1 MTPNGASSVV
11 FHCYRDAGANVSRR
25 QNQKGVAMV
34 KAEYAER
41 LREKASALPLSPGV
55 YIMRDTAGKVIYV
68 GKSRA
73 LKNRVS
79 GYFQESGQNSPKT
92 DAMTAHIHD
101 FDYILCDTEI
111 EALTLE
117 NSLIKLYHPRY
128 NIKLKDD
135 KSYPYLKATVT
146 DDYPRF
152 MVTRKRE
159 SERAKYFGPYTSTQT
174 VYGIISALQKTF
186 GLPSC
191 KHTFPKDK
199 GRIKNCVYKQLGCIA
214 PCDPDVSAETYK
226 EAFLQAVSFL
236 SGNYEKIVEALTE
249 KMDYAA
255 ENLAFEAAAA
265 YRDRI
270 RAIKKL
276 EDKQK
281 VVASPDTERDII
293 AWHVGDP
300 ISSICIF
307 YIRYGKLIDSEL
319 FYFSGGEILD
329 SEAVVSFIYELYTRR
344 EYIPK
349 EINPADILTDEDT
362 QSLSSWLS
370 EKAGYRVYVR
380 TPFKGETRRL
390 CDMARENAE
399 VRAAEYAK
407 AAEKSEKSLVRLAA
421 ICGLETVPERIEA
434 FDISNFGDDN
444 ITAGM
449 VVYEN
454 AKPKKSDYRLFN
466 IKSTAGRDDYASMRE
481 AVSRRLS
488 HLSDEGVKIPDLLL
502 IDGGET
508 HRAVA
513 AEEVLAAGYT
523 IPVFG
528 MVKDEYHKT
537 RALVGEMGE
546 ISIAAEQSVYTLI
559 YNIQEEVHRFTISK
573 MSAAKRKTQTTSV
586 LEDIPGIGKA
596 RAKSLLAHFGGLAGI
611 KNATAEELCAIRGV
625 TPEIAEKIIAYFKT
639 NTKRS

>member
-1 MTPNGASSVV
+1 
-11 FHCYRDAGANVSRR
+11 
-25 QNQKGVAMV
+25 MV
-34 KAEYAER
+34 NSEYAAR
-41 LREKASALPLSPGV
+41 LREKASSLPLSPGI
-55 YIMRDTAGKVIYV
+55 YIMKDKGGKVIYV

-79 GYFQESGQNSPKT
+79 QYFHESGMNSPKT
-92 DAMTAHIHD
+92 EMMTANVYD

-135 KSYPYLKATVT
+135 KSYPYLKATVNEEF
-146 DDYPRF
+146 PRF
-152 MVTRKRE
+152 VMTRKRE
-159 SERAKYFGPYTSTQT
+159 SEKAKYFGPYTSTAT

-191 KHTFPKDK
+191 KKTFPQDRGKVK
-199 GRIKNCVYKQLGCIA
+199 SCVYRQLGCIA
-214 PCDPDVSAETYK
+214 PCDPTVPPAQYK
-226 EAFLQAVSFL
+226 EAFMEAVSFL
-236 SGNYEKIVEALTE
+236 SGNYEKLLESLTQ
-249 KMDYAA
+249 KMEYAS

-270 RAIKKL
+270 RAVKKL
-276 EDKQK
+276 EEKQK
-281 VVASPDTERDII
+281 VVASPDTERDIV

-300 ISSICIF
+300 VSAICVF
-307 YIRYGKLIDSEL
+307 YIRFGKLIDTEL

-329 SEAVVSFIYELYTRR
+329 SSAVVSFILELYTRR

-349 EINPADILTDEDT
+349 EINPADILAEEDAT
-362 QSLSSWLS
+362 VLASLLT
-370 EKAGYRVYVR
+370 EKAGYKVSVR

-390 CDMARENAE
+390 CDMARENA
-399 VRAAEYAK
+399 AARSLEYARSS
-407 AAEKSEKSLVRLAA
+407 EKSEKSLVRLASL
-421 ICGLETVPERIEA
+421 CGLETIPERIEA
-434 FDISNFGDDN
+434 FDISNFGDEA

-454 AKPKKSDYRLFN
+454 AKPKKSDYRLFS
-466 IKSTAGRDDYASMRE
+466 IRSTEHRDDYSSMRE
-481 AVSRRLS
+481 AVSRHAA
-488 HLSDEGVKIPDLLL
+488 HLSDKEAKLPDLIL
-502 IDGGET
+502 IDGGEN
-508 HRAVA
+508 HRSIA
-513 AEEVLAAGYT
+513 ATALAEAGYPQ

-537 RALVGEMGE
+537 RALVGENGE

-559 YNIQEEVHRFTISK
+559 YHIQEEVHRFTISK
-573 MSAAKRKTQTTSV
+573 MSEKKRKTQTTSV
-586 LEDIPGIGKA
+586 LENIPGIGKA

-611 KNATAEELCAIRGV
+611 KKATEIELQAIRGV
-625 TPEIAEKIIAYFKT
+625 TPEIAKSITEYFK
-639 NTKRS
+639 NSK

>member
-1 MTPNGASSVV
+1 
-11 FHCYRDAGANVSRR
+11 
-25 QNQKGVAMV
+25 MV
-34 KAEYAER
+34 KAEYGDR
-41 LREKASALPLSPGV
+41 LRAKAATLPLTPGV
-55 YIMRDTAGKVIYV
+55 YIMRDAAGKVIYV

-73 LKNRVS
+73 IKNRVS
-79 GYFQESGQNSPKT
+79 GYFQESGQNSLKT
-92 DAMTAHIHD
+92 DTMTAHIFD
-101 FDYILCDTEI
+101 FDYILCDTEM

-135 KSYPYLKATVT
+135 KSYPYLKATLGEEF
-146 DDYPRF
+146 PRF
-152 MVTRKRE
+152 VMTRKRE
-159 SERAKYFGPYTSTQT
+159 SEKAKYFGPYTSTAT
-174 VYGIISALQKTF
+174 VYGMIAALQKTF

-191 KHTFPKDK
+191 RYSFPRDR
-199 GRIKNCVYKQLGCIA
+199 GRVRNCVYKQMGCIA
-214 PCDPDVSAETYK
+214 PCDPEVTPEQYRETF
-226 EAFLQAVSFL
+226 EEAVSFL
-236 SGNYEKIVEALTE
+236 SGNYERIIDALTE
-249 KMDYAA
+249 KMNYAA

-270 RAIKKL
+270 RAVKKL
-276 EDKQK
+276 EEKQK

-307 YIRYGKLIDSEL
+307 YIRYGKLIDSEI

-329 SEAVVSFIYELYTRR
+329 SDAVTSFLYELYSRR

-349 EINPADILTDEDT
+349 EINPAEVLSPEDAA
-362 QSLSSWLS
+362 SLSAWLT
-370 EKAGYRVYVR
+370 EKAGNRIYVR
-380 TPFKGETRRL
+380 TPFKGEVRRL
-390 CDMARENAE
+390 CDMAYENAE
-399 VRAAEYAK
+399 KRAAEYAK
-407 AAEKSEKSLVRLAA
+407 TTEKSEKSLVRLAA
-421 ICGLETVPERIEA
+421 LCGLETVPVRIEA

-449 VVYEN
+449 VVYED

-466 IKSTAGRDDYASMRE
+466 IRSTQGRDDYASMRE

-488 HLSDEGVKIPDLLL
+488 HLSDEGAAMPDLLL

-513 AEEVLAAGYT
+513 AEAVLTAGYA

-559 YNIQEEVHRFTISK
+559 YRIQEEVHRFTISK

-586 LEDIPGIGKA
+586 LEEIPGIGKA
-596 RAKSLLAHFGGLAGI
+596 RAKALLTHFGGLVGVKKAS
-611 KNATAEELCAIRGV
+611 AEELCAIRGV
-625 TPEIAEKIIAYFKT
+625 TAEIAEKIMEYFKQ
-639 NTKRS
+639 NE

>member
-1 MTPNGASSVV
+1 
-11 FHCYRDAGANVSRR
+11 
-25 QNQKGVAMV
+25 MV
-34 KAEYAER
+34 NSEYAAR
-41 LREKASALPLSPGV
+41 LREKASSLPLSPGI
-55 YIMRDTAGKVIYV
+55 YIMKDKGGKVIYV

-79 GYFQESGQNSPKT
+79 QYFHESGMNSAKT
-92 DAMTAHIHD
+92 EMMTASVYD

-135 KSYPYLKATVT
+135 KSYPYLKATVNEEF
-146 DDYPRF
+146 PRF
-152 MVTRKRE
+152 VMTRKRE
-159 SERAKYFGPYTSTQT
+159 SEKAKYFGPYTSTAT

-191 KHTFPKDK
+191 KKSFPEDRGKV
-199 GRIKNCVYKQLGCIA
+199 KNCVYRQLGCIA
-214 PCDPDVSAETYK
+214 PCDPAVPPEQYK
-226 EAFLQAVSFL
+226 EAFMEAVSFL
-236 SGNYEKIVEALTE
+236 SGNYEKLLESLTQ

-270 RAIKKL
+270 RAVKKL
-276 EDKQK
+276 EEKQK

-300 ISSICIF
+300 VSAICVF
-307 YIRYGKLIDSEL
+307 YIRHGKLIDTEL

-329 SEAVVSFIYELYTRR
+329 SSAVVSFMLELYTRR

-349 EINPADILTDEDT
+349 EINPADILAEEDASVLA
-362 QSLSSWLS
+362 SLLS
-370 EKAGYRVYVR
+370 EKAGYKVSVR

-390 CDMARENAE
+390 CDMARENASA
-399 VRAAEYAK
+399 RSLEYAK
-407 AAEKSEKSLVRLAA
+407 SSEKSEKSLVRLASL
-421 ICGLETVPERIEA
+421 CGLEAVPERIEA
-434 FDISNFGDDN
+434 FDISNFGDEA

-454 AKPKKSDYRLFN
+454 AKPKKSDYRLFS
-466 IKSTAGRDDYASMRE
+466 IRSTEHRDDYSSMRE
-481 AVSRRLS
+481 AVSRHAA
-488 HLSDEGVKIPDLLL
+488 HLSDEGAKLPDLIL
-502 IDGGET
+502 IDGGEN
-508 HRAVA
+508 HRNIADTA
-513 AEEVLAAGYT
+513 LAEAGYPQ
-523 IPVFG
+523 IPVYG

-537 RALVGEMGE
+537 RALVGKNGE

-559 YNIQEEVHRFTISK
+559 YHIQEEVHRFTISK
-573 MSAAKRKTQTTSV
+573 MSEKKRKTQTTSV

-611 KNATAEELCAIRGV
+611 KKATESELQAIRGV
-625 TPEIAEKIIAYFKT
+625 TPEIAKSITEYFK
-639 NTKRS
+639 KSK

>member
-1 MTPNGASSVV
+1 
-11 FHCYRDAGANVSRR
+11 
-25 QNQKGVAMV
+25 MV
-34 KAEYAER
+34 NSEYAAR
-41 LREKASALPLSPGV
+41 LREKAAALPLSPGV
-55 YIMRDTAGKVIYV
+55 YIMKDKGGKVIYV

-79 GYFQESGQNSPKT
+79 QYFHENAGHGPKT
-92 DAMTAHIHD
+92 EMMTSHIHD

-135 KSYPYLKATVT
+135 KSYPYLKATVGEEF
-146 DDYPRF
+146 PRF
-152 MVTRKRE
+152 LMTRKRE
-159 SERAKYFGPYTSTQT
+159 SEKAKYFGPYTSTAT

-191 KHTFPKDK
+191 KKHFPKDR
-199 GRIKNCVYKQLGCIA
+199 GRVKNCVYRQLGCIA
-214 PCDPDVSAETYK
+214 PCDPEVSPEAYR
-226 EAFLQAVSFL
+226 EAFMQAVSFL
-236 SGNYEKIVEALTE
+236 SGNYEAIIRSLTE
-249 KMDYAA
+249 KMEFAA

-270 RAIKKL
+270 RSVQKL
-276 EDKQK
+276 EEKQK

-300 ISSICIF
+300 VSAICVF
-307 YIRYGKLIDSEL
+307 YIRSGKLIDTEL

-329 SEAVVSFIYELYTRR
+329 SSAIVSFMLELYTRR

-349 EINPADILTDEDT
+349 EINPADILTPEDAEVLT
-362 QSLSSWLS
+362 ALLT
-370 EKAGYRVYVR
+370 EKAGYKVSVR

-390 CDMARENAE
+390 CDMARENAAM
-399 VRAAEYAK
+399 RSLEYAK
-407 AAEKSEKSLVRLAA
+407 SSEKSEKSLVRLASL
-421 ICGLETVPERIEA
+421 CGLETIPERIEA
-434 FDISNFGDDN
+434 FDISNFGDEA

-454 AKPKKSDYRLFN
+454 AKPKKNDYRLFS
-466 IKSTAGRDDYASMRE
+466 IRSTEHRDDYASMRE
-481 AVSRRLS
+481 AVSRHAA
-488 HLSDEGVKIPDLLL
+488 HLADEGAKIPDLIL
-502 IDGGET
+502 IDGGEN
-508 HRAVA
+508 HRNIAVQA
-513 AEEVLAAGYT
+513 LQEAGYPD

-546 ISIAAEQSVYTLI
+546 ISIASKQSVYTLI

-573 MSAAKRKTQTTSV
+573 MSNKKRKTQKISS
-586 LEDIPGIGKA
+586 LEDIEGIGKA
-596 RAKSLLAHFGGLAGI
+596 RAQALLTHFGGLAGV
-611 KNATAEELCAIRGV
+611 KKASSEELQAIRGV
-625 TPEIAEKIIAYFKT
+625 TPEIAENIIHHFK
-639 NTKRS
+639 NQK

>member
-1 MTPNGASSVV
+1 
-11 FHCYRDAGANVSRR
+11 
-25 QNQKGVAMV
+25 MV
-34 KAEYAER
+34 NSEYAAR
-41 LREKASALPLSPGV
+41 LREKAAALPLSPGV
-55 YIMRDTAGKVIYV
+55 YIMKDKGGKVIYV

-79 GYFQESGQNSPKT
+79 QYFHENAGHGPKT
-92 DAMTAHIHD
+92 EMMTSHIHD

-135 KSYPYLKATVT
+135 KSYPYLKATVGEEF
-146 DDYPRF
+146 PRF
-152 MVTRKRE
+152 LMTRKRE
-159 SERAKYFGPYTSTQT
+159 SEKAKYFGPYTSTAT

-191 KHTFPKDK
+191 KKHFPKDR
-199 GRIKNCVYKQLGCIA
+199 GRVKNCVYRQLGCIA
-214 PCDPDVSAETYK
+214 PCDPEVSPEAYR
-226 EAFLQAVSFL
+226 EAFMQAVSFL
-236 SGNYEKIVEALTE
+236 SGNYEAIIRSLTE
-249 KMDYAA
+249 KMEFAA

-270 RAIKKL
+270 RSVQKL
-276 EDKQK
+276 EEKQK

-300 ISSICIF
+300 VSAICVF
-307 YIRYGKLIDSEL
+307 YIRSGKLIDTEL

-329 SEAVVSFIYELYTRR
+329 SSAIVSFMLELYTRR

-349 EINPADILTDEDT
+349 EINPADILTPEDAEVLT
-362 QSLSSWLS
+362 ALLT
-370 EKAGYRVYVR
+370 EKAGYKVSVR

-390 CDMARENAE
+390 CDMARENAAM
-399 VRAAEYAK
+399 RSLEYAK
-407 AAEKSEKSLVRLAA
+407 SSEKSEKSLVRLASL
-421 ICGLETVPERIEA
+421 CGLETIPERIEA
-434 FDISNFGDDN
+434 FDISNFGDEA

-454 AKPKKSDYRLFN
+454 AKPKKSDYRLFS
-466 IKSTAGRDDYASMRE
+466 IRSTEHRDDYTSMRE
-481 AVSRRLS
+481 AVSRHAA
-488 HLSDEGVKIPDLLL
+488 HLADEGTKIPDLIL
-502 IDGGET
+502 IDGGEN
-508 HRAVA
+508 HRNIAVQA
-513 AEEVLAAGYT
+513 LQEAGYPD

-546 ISIAAEQSVYTLI
+546 ISIASEQSVYTLI

-573 MSAAKRKTQTTSV
+573 MSNKKRKTQKISS
-586 LEDIPGIGKA
+586 LEDIEGIGKA
-596 RAKSLLAHFGGLAGI
+596 RAQALLTHFGGLAGV
-611 KNATAEELCAIRGV
+611 KKASSEELQAIRGV
-625 TPEIAEKIIAYFKT
+625 TPEIAENIIHHFK
-639 NTKRS
+639 NQK

>member
-1 MTPNGASSVV
+1 
-11 FHCYRDAGANVSRR
+11 
-25 QNQKGVAMV
+25 MV
-34 KAEYAER
+34 RSEYAER
-41 LREKASALPLSPGV
+41 LREKAASLPLTPGV

-79 GYFQESGQNSPKT
+79 GYFQESGQNSFKT
-92 DAMTAHIHD
+92 DAMTSHIHD

-135 KSYPYLKATVT
+135 KSYPYLKATVGEEF
-146 DDYPRF
+146 PRF
-152 MVTRKRE
+152 LMTRKRE
-159 SERAKYFGPYTSTQT
+159 NEKARYFGPYTSTQT

-191 KHTFPKDK
+191 RHSFPKDRGK
-199 GRIKNCVYKQLGCIA
+199 IRHCVYKQLGCIA
-214 PCDPDVSAETYK
+214 PCDPEVSVSDYK
-226 EAFLQAVSFL
+226 EAFMQAVSFL
-236 SGNYEKIVEALTE
+236 SGNYEKIIEALTE
-249 KMDYAA
+249 KMEYAS

-276 EDKQK
+276 EEKQK

-300 ISSICIF
+300 ISAICIF
-307 YIRYGKLIDSEL
+307 YIRGGKLIDSEL

-329 SEAVVSFIYELYTRR
+329 SDAVVSFIYELYTRR

-349 EINPADILTDEDT
+349 EVNPADILAEEDAEAI
-362 QSLSSWLS
+362 SAWLT
-370 EKAGYRVYVR
+370 EKAGNRIYVR

-407 AAEKSEKSLVRLAA
+407 AAEKSERSLVRLAA
-421 ICGLETVPERIEA
+421 LCGLETVPERIEA
-434 FDISNFGDDN
+434 FDISNIGDEH

-454 AKPKKSDYRLFN
+454 AKPKKSDYRLFR
-466 IKSTAGRDDYASMRE
+466 IRSTETRDDYASMRE
-481 AVSRRLS
+481 AVARRLA
-488 HLSDEGVKIPDLLL
+488 HLSDEGARCPDLLL
-502 IDGGET
+502 IDGGEN
-508 HRAVA
+508 HRAIA
-513 AEEVLAAGYT
+513 AEEVAAAGYD

-537 RALVGEMGE
+537 RALVGELGE

-559 YNIQEEVHRFTISK
+559 YHIQEEVHRFTISK

-586 LEDIPGIGKA
+586 LEEIEGIGKA
-596 RAKSLLAHFGGLAGI
+596 RAKALLTHFGGLAGV
-611 KNATAEELCAIRGV
+611 KKASVQELCAIRGV
-625 TPEIAEKIIAYFKT
+625 TPEVAERIIAHFT
-639 NTKRS
+639 ESP

>member
-1 MTPNGASSVV
+1 
-11 FHCYRDAGANVSRR
+11 
-25 QNQKGVAMV
+25 MV

-41 LREKASALPLSPGV
+41 LREKAAGLPLTPGV

-79 GYFQESGQNSPKT
+79 GYFQESGQNSYKT
-92 DAMTAHIHD
+92 DRMTSFIYD

-117 NSLIKLYHPRY
+117 NNLIKLYHPRY

-135 KSYPYLKATVT
+135 KSYPYLKATVNEAF
-146 DDYPRF
+146 PRF
-152 MVTRKRE
+152 VMTRKRE
-159 SERAKYFGPYTSTQT
+159 NEKAKYFGPYTSTQT

-191 KHTFPKDK
+191 RHTFPKDR
-199 GRIKNCVYKQLGCIA
+199 GRVKNCVYKQLGCIA
-214 PCDPDVSAETYK
+214 PCDPDVSSEEYK
-226 EAFLQAVSFL
+226 EAFMQAVSFL
-236 SGNYEKIVEALTE
+236 SGNYENILTSLTE
-249 KMDYAA
+249 KMEYAA

-270 RAIKKL
+270 KAVKKL
-276 EDKQK
+276 EEKQK

-293 AWHVGDP
+293 AWHAGDP

-307 YIRYGKLIDSEL
+307 YIRFGKLIDSET

-329 SEAVVSFIYELYTRR
+329 SDAVVSFIYELYTRR

-349 EINPADILTDEDT
+349 EVDTADILAEEDA
-362 QSLSSWLS
+362 QALSSWLT
-370 EKAGYRVYVR
+370 EKAGYRVYVK

-399 VRAAEYAK
+399 VRAKEYAK
-407 AAEKSEKSLVRLAA
+407 AAEKSEKSLVRLASL
-421 ICGLETVPERIEA
+421 CGLESVPERIEA
-434 FDISNFGDDN
+434 FDISNFGDEH

-454 AKPKKSDYRLFN
+454 AKPKKSDYRLFH
-466 IKSTAGRDDYASMRE
+466 IKSTQTRDDYASMRE
-481 AVSRRLS
+481 AVARHLA
-488 HLSDEGVKIPDLLL
+488 HLSDDGAKIPDLLL
-502 IDGGET
+502 IDGGEN
-508 HRAVA
+508 HRAIA
-513 AEEVLAAGYT
+513 AEEVAAAGFD

-537 RALVGEMGE
+537 RALVGEVGE
-546 ISIAAEQSVYTLI
+546 ISIATEQSVYTLI
-559 YNIQEEVHRFTISK
+559 YNIQEEVHRFTVSK

-586 LEDIPGIGKA
+586 LEEIDGIGKA
-596 RAKSLLAHFGGLAGI
+596 RAKALLAHFGGLGGV
-611 KNATAEELCAIRGV
+611 KKATAQELCAIRGV
-625 TPEIAEKIIAYFKT
+625 TSEIAEKIVAYF
-639 NTKRS
+639 SSH

>member
-1 MTPNGASSVV
+1 
-11 FHCYRDAGANVSRR
+11 
-25 QNQKGVAMV
+25 MV

-41 LREKASALPLSPGV
+41 LREKAAGLPLTPGV

-79 GYFQESGQNSPKT
+79 GYFQESGQNSYKT
-92 DAMTAHIHD
+92 DRMTSFIYD

-117 NSLIKLYHPRY
+117 NNLIKLYHPRY
-128 NIKLKDD
+128 NIKLKDG
-135 KSYPYLKATVT
+135 KSYPYLKATVNEAF
-146 DDYPRF
+146 PRF
-152 MVTRKRE
+152 VMTRKRE
-159 SERAKYFGPYTSTQT
+159 NEKAKYFGPYTSTQT

-191 KHTFPKDK
+191 RHTFPKDR
-199 GRIKNCVYKQLGCIA
+199 GRVKNCVYKQLGCIA
-214 PCDPDVSAETYK
+214 PCDPTVSSEEYK
-226 EAFLQAVSFL
+226 EAFMQAVSFL
-236 SGNYEKIVEALTE
+236 SGNYENILTSLTE
-249 KMDYAA
+249 KMEYAA

-270 RAIKKL
+270 KAVKKL
-276 EDKQK
+276 EEKQK

-293 AWHVGDP
+293 AWHAGDP

-307 YIRYGKLIDSEL
+307 YIRFGKLIDSET

-329 SEAVVSFIYELYTRR
+329 SDAVVSFIYELYTRR

-349 EINPADILTDEDT
+349 EVDTADILAEEDA
-362 QSLSSWLS
+362 QALSSWLT
-370 EKAGYRVYVR
+370 EKAGYRVYVK

-399 VRAAEYAK
+399 VRAKEYAK
-407 AAEKSEKSLVRLAA
+407 AAEKSEKSLVRLASL
-421 ICGLETVPERIEA
+421 CGLESVPERIEA
-434 FDISNFGDDN
+434 FDISNFGDEH

-454 AKPKKSDYRLFN
+454 AKPKKSDYRLFH
-466 IKSTAGRDDYASMRE
+466 IKSTQTRDDYASMRE
-481 AVSRRLS
+481 AVARHLA
-488 HLSDEGVKIPDLLL
+488 HLSDDGAKIPDLLL
-502 IDGGET
+502 IDGGEN
-508 HRAVA
+508 HRAIA
-513 AEEVLAAGYT
+513 AEEVAAAGFE

-537 RALVGEMGE
+537 RALVGEVGE
-546 ISIAAEQSVYTLI
+546 ISIATEQSVYTLI
-559 YNIQEEVHRFTISK
+559 YNIQEEVHRFTVSK

-586 LEDIPGIGKA
+586 LEEIDGIGKA
-596 RAKSLLAHFGGLAGI
+596 RAKALLTHFGGLGGV
-611 KNATAEELCAIRGV
+611 KKATAQELCAIRGV
-625 TPEIAEKIIAYFKT
+625 TPEIAEKIVAYF
-639 NTKRS
+639 SSH